1 MNTDPKSLLTPLDR
15 QHSYVGRTLSRDGAK
30 RAVAGRGRYTDD
42 IQAARIVHS
51 AFVRSPYAHARI
63 TSIDVTAAK
72 AAPGVVLVMTGEE
85 LAARCTAPWV
95 GTLTCFDGMKSAPQ
109 YPMAV
114 DRACWQG
121 EPVVMVVAG
130 TRAQAEDSCEMV
142 EIGWEELP
150 VVVDKN
156 IALDPATP
164 VIHPDLGN
172 NLAFEKLIDTGN
184 VDAAFAEADIVLEDV
199 FEFGRHT
206 AVSLEPRALLAEY
219 DPGTERLTIHTSSQ
233 TPHMIQAV
241 FARTLGVP
249 EHNVRVVAPDVGG
262 SFGLKIHTFGDE
274 IATTAASMVL
284 GRPVK
289 FIADRL
295 ESFVTDIHARENRV
309 KARIAVSK
317 EGDIEALDIDVLSAA
332 GAYSQYPRTSVFEA
346 NQILN
351 ITGGPYAHSEYRA
364 KATVVYLN
372 LVPTSQYRSV
382 GHPIGNSVGEWL
394 VDRAAHAVGM
404 DPIEFRRRNI
414 MKDDSYPR
422 VSAAGI
428 EMQDMS
434 HQRCLETLVEKMDYA
449 ALREEQ
455 AELRKQGIYRGIGI
469 ASFIKG
475 TAPGPAGYYGAGGA
489 PIASQDACTVKLEP
503 AGGVL
508 CMVGVT
514 DQGQGVD
521 TVMQQIAA
529 EAIGIPFDRV
539 RVIEG
544 DTDAVPYGGGTYA
557 SRATAIGGEATWQAG
572 RALRAEILTIAG
584 ALLQT
589 EAATLDIVNGNVID
603 VGTSNIRV
611 SLAEIGR
618 IGHFQLAEL
627 PNDIQ
632 PILSATRR
640 FRLRDA
646 LYIFTN
652 GIHGAYTEVD
662 PDTGFIKLL
671 KHWVVEDCGRV
682 INPQL
687 ADEQVRGGCVQ
698 GLGGALYEHCIY
710 DDAGQLQNGTM
721 ADYLTPMAGEMPD
734 IDVTHIQTPT
744 TVSEL
749 GAKGVGESGTGAAPA
764 VMMNAVNDALRPFD
778 AYVTEQPMTPELILK
793 ALGKV

>member
-1 MNTDPKSLLTPLDR
+1 MNTTPKSLLTPLDR
-15 QHSYVGRTLSRDGAK
+15 QNSYVGRTLSRDGAK

-42 IQAARIVHS
+42 VQAARIVHA

-63 TSIDVTAAK
+63 TGIDVAAAK
-72 AAPGVVLVMTGEE
+72 AAPGVVLVMTGAE
-85 LAARCTAPWV
+85 LAERCTGPWV

-121 EPVVMVVAG
+121 EPVVMVVAT
-130 TRAQAEDSCEMV
+130 TRAEAEDACEMV

-150 VVVDKN
+150 VVVDKTK
-156 IALDPATP
+156 ALAPGTPA
-164 VIHPDLGN
+164 IHPDLGD
-172 NLAFEKLIDTGN
+172 NLAFEKTIDTGN
-184 VDAAFAEADIVLEDV
+184 VDAAFESADIVLEDI

-206 AVSLEPRALLAEY
+206 AVSLEPRALLSEY
-219 DPGTERLTIHTSSQ
+219 DPGIQRLTVHTSSQ
-233 TPHMIQAV
+233 TPHMIQALL
-241 FARTLGVP
+241 ARTLGVP

-262 SFGLKIHTFGDE
+262 SFGLKIHSFGDE

-295 ESFVTDIHARENRV
+295 ESFLTDIHARENRV
-309 KARIAVSK
+309 KGRIAVTK
-317 EGDIEALDIDVLSAA
+317 DGEIKALDIDVLAGA

-364 KATVVYLN
+364 RAKVVYLN
-372 LVPTSQYRSV
+372 LVPTSQYRAV

-394 VDRAAHAVGM
+394 VDRAAQACGL
-404 DPIEFRRRNI
+404 DPMEIRRRNV

-434 HQRCLETLVEKMDYA
+434 HERCLETLVEEMDYA

-455 AELRKQGIYRGIGI
+455 AALRKKGIYRGIGI

-489 PIASQDACTVKLEP
+489 PIASQDACTIKLEP

-521 TVMQQIAA
+521 TVMGQIAA
-529 EAIGIPFDRV
+529 EAIGMKIDDV

-584 ALLQT
+584 ALLQAD
-589 EAATLDIVNGNVID
+589 AATLDIVDSNVVD
-603 VGTSNIRV
+603 VGTDNVRV

-618 IGHFQLAEL
+618 IGHFQVAEL
-627 PNDIQ
+627 PDDIQ

-652 GIHGAYTEVD
+652 GIHGAYVEVD

-744 TVSEL
+744 SVSEL

-764 VMMNAVNDALRPFD
+764 VMMNAVNDAIMPFD